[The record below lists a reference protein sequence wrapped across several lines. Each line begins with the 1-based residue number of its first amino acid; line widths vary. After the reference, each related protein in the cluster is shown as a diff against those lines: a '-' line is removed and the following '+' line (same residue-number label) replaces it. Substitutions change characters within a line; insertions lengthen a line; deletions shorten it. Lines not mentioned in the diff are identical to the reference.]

1 MSGQKE
7 RIALLG
13 STGSIG
19 RNSLEILAR
28 RQDGFEIVALAARGG
43 NLDLLKQQIER
54 FRPKYVA
61 VWDANLA
68 HALTSMLTHK
78 AEVLSGMEGL
88 IALSSSNET
97 DTVINALVGAVG
109 LAPTVAAL
117 ESGKKVALA
126 NKETLVIGGGLI
138 RSILGRTKA
147 SLLPIDSEHSALH
160 QCFNI
165 ERPEQVEKLILTA
178 SGGPFLNRD
187 KAGFDAITPEQA
199 LAHPNW
205 DMGPKITID
214 SATLMNKG
222 LEVIEAHFLFEI
234 PYERIDVVVHPQS
247 IIHSM
252 VSYRDGSILAQ
263 LGPAD
268 MKIPIQY
275 ALSYPEKWE
284 LGSRRLDLAEIG
296 NLSFEKPDLAK
307 FPCLRLAYE
316 AGRQGGSLPVVM
328 NAANEIAV
336 EAFLAGRIRFSAIP
350 RIVEEAMAAHK
361 PTAKPSLEDVLSI
374 DSEMRQQLRQG
385 GRV

>member
-1 MSGQKE
+1 MSGRKE

-19 RNSLEILAR
+19 RNSLEILAH
-28 RQDGFEIVALAARGG
+28 RQDSFEVIAMAARGG
-43 NLDLLKQQIER
+43 NLALLQQQAER
-54 FRPKYVA
+54 FRPRFVA
-61 VWDANLA
+61 IWDPTHASTLA
-68 HALTSMLTHK
+68 SMLGGK
-78 AEVLSGMEGL
+78 VEVLSGMEGL
-88 IALSSSNET
+88 IALASHTET

-117 ESGKKVALA
+117 EAGKKVALA
-126 NKETLVIGGGLI
+126 NKESLVIGGGLI
-138 RSILGRTKA
+138 RSILGHKKT

-160 QCFNI
+160 QCFNVAH
-165 ERPEQVEKLILTA
+165 PEQVEKLILTA
-178 SGGPFLNRD
+178 SGGPFLNHN

-205 DMGPKITID
+205 EMGPKITID

-247 IIHSM
+247 IVHSM

-284 LGSRRLDLAEIG
+284 LESHRLDLAEIG
-296 NLSFEKPDLAK
+296 NLSFAKPDLAK

-328 NAANEIAV
+328 NAANEMAV
-336 EAFLAGRIRFSAIP
+336 EAFLARRILFSAIP
-350 RIVEEAMAAHK
+350 RIVEDAMEGHNPIAR
-361 PTAKPSLEDVLSI
+361 PSLEDILSI
-374 DSEMRQQLRQG
+374 DSQTRQQLRQG